1 MRKLLL
7 GTTAVVGAALIGATT
22 AAAQTAPTVRI
33 AGYFDFSLGFI
44 NDDADSNLPA
54 ITSAVVVTSP
64 TGSTAVAGSVGN
76 RGSISSWDF
85 RADTEIHVIVEGKA
99 ANGLTYGARIE
110 FEMDAIGLGSA
121 GTAFNTDEMFATI
134 SGPGFGTVRLGDTD
148 SAAGIMQVRPA
159 RYTGFNGPRVNWVN
173 QGGTRYMF
181 AGMNDGADNT
191 KIVYMSPQFAGF
203 DIGLSFAL
211 NGGEGERE
219 VRGVGVDP
227 NSGAVSLGNLQR
239 GRIDRENE
247 FTGALRYRGTFG
259 AVGVAAGFAFSLAQA
274 PQNNVALGAIATR
287 TDAPNAYS
295 VGATVTFAGLNIGG
309 EYTWG
314 SYTGSGPGNTGTVQ
328 GRRDSNH
335 YLLGASYTI
344 ADVTV
349 TANFGR
355 GEQQVQIGTG
365 TPADIRT
372 HSSRLY
378 GLGAAYTLAPGW
390 SAYAYFESIRDNNFP
405 TTVGGVTAGNRRN
418 TNAFV
423 LGTNLTF

>member
-22 AAAQTAPTVRI
+22 ASAQTAPTVRI
-33 AGYFDFSLGFI
+33 GGYFDFSFGVI
-44 NDDADSNLPA
+44 ADDADRNLPA
-54 ITSAVVVTSP
+54 IATAIVGTSP
-64 TGSTAVAGSVGN
+64 IGATTTLGSVGN
-76 RGSISSWDF
+76 RGSISRYDF

-99 ANGLTYGARIE
+99 ANGLTYGVRIE
-110 FEMDAIGLGSA
+110 MEMDAVGLGTA
-121 GTAFNTDEMFATI
+121 GTTFTTDEMFATI
-134 SGPGFGTVRLGDTD
+134 SGPALGTVRLGDTD

-159 RYTGFNGPRVNWVN
+159 RYTGFTHSRVNWTN
-173 QGGTRYMF
+173 QGTGARYMF
-181 AGMNDGADNT
+181 AALNDGADNT

-203 DIGLSFAL
+203 DFGLSWAL
-211 NGGEGERE
+211 NAGEGERE
-219 VRGVGVDP
+219 VRGVGIDP
-227 NSGAVSLGNLQR
+227 NTGNASLGNLQR

-259 AVGVAAGFAFSLAQA
+259 PVGVAAGFAFSLAQA
-274 PQNNVALGAIATR
+274 PQNNVALGSIAVR
-287 TDAPNAYS
+287 TDSPAAYS
-295 VGATVTFAGLNIGG
+295 VGATVTFAGFNIGG

-314 SYTGSGPGNTGTVQ
+314 SFTGTSPGNTGTTQ
-328 GRRDSNH
+328 GFRDSNH

-355 GEQQVQIGTG
+355 GEQ
-365 TPADIRT
+365 ART
-372 HSSRLY
+372 ATSTHTSRLY

-405 TTVGGVTAGNRRN
+405 TTVGGVMAGQRRN

-423 LGTNLTF
+423 VGTNLTF

>member
-22 AAAQTAPTVRI
+22 ASAQTAPTVRI
-33 AGYFDFSLGFI
+33 GGYFDFSLGVI
-44 NDDADSNLPA
+44 ADDADRNLPA
-54 ITSAVVVTSP
+54 IATAVIGTSP
-64 TGSTAVAGSVGN
+64 IGATTTLATIGN
-76 RGSISSWDF
+76 RGSISRYDF

-99 ANGLTYGARIE
+99 ANGLTYGVRVE
-110 FEMDAIGLGSA
+110 FEMDSVGLGSA

-134 SGPGFGTVRLGDTD
+134 SGPAIGTVRLGDTD

-159 RYTGFNGPRVNWVN
+159 RYTGFNGVRVNWVN

-181 AGMNDGADNT
+181 GSINDGTDNT

-203 DIGLSFAL
+203 DFGLSFAL

-227 NSGAVSLGNLQR
+227 NTGNLTLGNLQR

-274 PQNNVALGAIATR
+274 PQNNVALGAIAVR
-287 TDAPNAYS
+287 ADAPNAYS
-295 VGATVTFAGLNIGG
+295 VGGTVTFAGLNIGG

-314 SYTGSGPGNTGTVQ
+314 SYTGSSPGITGTAQ
-328 GRRDSNH
+328 GNRDSNH

-344 ADVTV
+344 ASVTL

-355 GEQQVQIGTG
+355 GEQSRGVNGTH
-365 TPADIRT
+365 T
-372 HSSRLY
+372 SRLY

-390 SAYAYFESIRDNNFP
+390 STYAYFESIRDNNY
-405 TTVGGVTAGNRRN
+405 TSTVGGVTAGARRN
-418 TNAFV
+418 TNGFV
-423 LGTNLTF
+423 IGTNLTF